1 MSRKQQE
8 PWRYK
13 AGGRGF
19 SVIVYERRGL
29 GGVVYAKTWS
39 QPDGRYLKKSL
50 GYRMRDEA
58 GKLIPERVGEAE
70 AYALEQSAKLHRGA
84 EALRQGQVRL
94 GQVIRAYLEHRTP
107 RKSLRE
113 QGVDERLAELWKR
126 FLGAGKDP
134 HLVSMRE
141 WESFIDQRLSGEID
155 GRGSRVPDPQK
166 RRPVRPGTVGGD
178 LDWLGGVFR
187 WATRWRLASGTYLMR
202 ENPVRGFEVPT
213 SANPR
218 RPVASQDRYEVI
230 RAKADEHTMEIRWNG
245 KRTPARSYLAE
256 LLDITN
262 GTGAAYFGCLRPQ
275 VRRPQPRAD
284 GARPTRHHPL
294 ASRHGQD
301 GNGNHG
307 AHQPDGSEGF
317 GRNLD
322 GASRHRRGASVSDS
336 GRQHQAPHAAP
347 GRQLVTRGGE
357 AGGRRAA
364 EGEPV
369 ARLQAQ
375 VGNGAETP
383 TRSGRGAG
391 RWVEVQRRGPEHL
404 HPSRRRDYVASRI
417 GPRGA
422 SGGKVRT
429 NPKTNPSSIGALVA
443 SRRSWLS

>member
-262 GTGAAYFGCLRPQ
+262 GTGRRISAVCALRYEDLNLERTVHAPHGTIRWPADTDKMGTETTVPISPT
-275 VRRPQPRAD
+275 VRRALD
-284 GARPTRHHPL
+284 GILMERPGIGAAPLFPTPGDNTRPLTRHL
-294 ASRHGQD
+294 ADNWLREGEKLAGVEPQKGSLWHAYRRKWATERKHLPVQD
-301 GNGNHG
+301 V
-307 AHQPDGSEGF
+307 A
-317 GRNLD
+317 R
-322 GASRHRRGASVSDS
+322 
-336 GRQHQAPHAAP
+336 
-347 GRQLVTRGGE
+347 
-357 AGGRRAA
+357 AGGWKCNAVVLNIYTQA
-364 EGEPV
+364 DDGTMLQVVLDPV
-369 ARLQAQ
+369 ELREAR
-375 VGNGAETP
+375 
-383 TRSGRGAG
+383 
-391 RWVEVQRRGPEHL
+391 
-404 HPSRRRDYVASRI
+404 
-417 GPRGA
+417 
-422 SGGKVRT
+422 
-429 NPKTNPSSIGALVA
+429 
-443 SRRSWLS
+443 